1 MKTMP
6 DSVPPC
12 ALRISDNAHDEK
24 LGKKT
29 GLRQPEKKI
38 ITNYTDMKQK
48 QRFTSPRVLQ
58 TLEVALESDLLQ
70 GPSSLDSVY
79 TTGQEKNY
87 LQQGT
92 DYDTYFE

>member
-1 MKTMP
+1 MP

-12 ALRISDNAHDEK
+12 ALCILDNAHDGK

-29 GLRQPEKKI
+29 GLRQQEKKI

-58 TLEVALESDLLQ
+58 EMEVLLEENFLQ
-70 GPSSLDSVY
+70 GDSSLSKVIA
-79 TTGQEKNY
+79 TGQEKQEADISGSY
-87 LQQGT
+87 W
-92 DYDTYFE
+92 E

>member
-1 MKTMP
+1 
-6 DSVPPC
+6 
-12 ALRISDNAHDEK
+12 
-24 LGKKT
+24 
-29 GLRQPEKKI
+29 
-38 ITNYTDMKQK
+38 MKQK